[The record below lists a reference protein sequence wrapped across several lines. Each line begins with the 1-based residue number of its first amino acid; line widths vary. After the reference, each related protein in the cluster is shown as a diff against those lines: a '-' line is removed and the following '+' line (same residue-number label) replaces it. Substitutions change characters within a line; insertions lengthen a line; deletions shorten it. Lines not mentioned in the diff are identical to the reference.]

1 MFHRTQL
8 TTSVIFTVVADSR
21 KRNTA
26 RRCNRSGG
34 REAIGDGGLLLAQ
47 AAESEADDQGE
58 RWSCKR
64 RGGDGNVGVGVLATY
79 GFGMQASKSSS

>member
-1 MFHRTQL
+1 MGGEAQ
-8 TTSVIFTVVADSR
+8 
-21 KRNTA
+21 
-26 RRCNRSGG
+26 RS
-34 REAIGDGGLLLAQ
+34 GDGGLLLAQ

-79 GFGMQASKSSS
+79 GFGLQASKSSS

>member
-1 MFHRTQL
+1 MFPTAHSP
-8 TTSVIFTVVADSR
+8 TSVIFTVVADSR

-26 RRCNRSGG
+26 RCNRSGG
-34 REAIGDGGLLLAQ
+34 REARGDGGLLLAQ